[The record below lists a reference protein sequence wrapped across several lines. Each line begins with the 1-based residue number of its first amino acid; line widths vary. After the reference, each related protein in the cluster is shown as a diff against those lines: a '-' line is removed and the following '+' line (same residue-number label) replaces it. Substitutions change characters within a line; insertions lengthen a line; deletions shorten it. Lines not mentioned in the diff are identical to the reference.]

1 MDKME
6 IIKLCKEQSAK
17 TFNNH
22 LEKFKK
28 QGLTQ
33 EQILAKLTMVMNLQL
48 LLTTYAKTRQDQEYD
63 MLVLASMVDEVRNY
77 VYDVIENPQFDVD
90 TFFETHGK
98 RVYTNRWNRMKKKLE
113 VVDLIVNPVII
124 DAIHRF

>member
-1 MDKME
+1 
-6 IIKLCKEQSAK
+6 
-17 TFNNH
+17 
-22 LEKFKK
+22 
-28 QGLTQ
+28 
-33 EQILAKLTMVMNLQL
+33 
-48 LLTTYAKTRQDQEYD
+48 
-63 MLVLASMVDEVRNY
+63 VLASMVDEVRNY